1 MSDRDRAGGE
11 DALDLAAAALRAHT
25 EDGWVLA
32 RPGLLERVR
41 RAFRPSA
48 PVLGTH
54 ELGDFRVAADVV
66 VDGLRT
72 AVDALPDA
80 AADRI
85 SCSTGGDDRLESVLV
100 EVAVAFG
107 TPLPAL
113 AGRVRRVVVA
123 RLREL
128 LGEAAPAEEAVQV
141 DVHVGDVVRTLR
153 EVR

>member
-1 MSDRDRAGGE
+1 MSEPDRARGE
-11 DALDLAAAALRAHT
+11 EVLGLAAAALRAHT
-25 EDGWVLA
+25 EEGWVLA

-85 SCSTGGDDRLESVLV
+85 SCSTGDDDRLEAVLV
-100 EVAVAFG
+100 EVVVAFG
-107 TPLPAL
+107 THLPAL
-113 AGRVRRVVVA
+113 AGRVRSVVTA

-128 LGEAAPAEEAVQV
+128 LGDAAPGEEAVEV